1 MTAQIKVKYAVWG
14 AGEKTGMGASECTSA
29 VMTCT
34 CQLVTLKMAETLN
47 IKNGIT
53 FMAYDSHHL
62 YGFVIHIHIQTMSP
76 PLPPLRVG
84 QHTKPAKAWVC
95 H

>member
-53 FMAYDSHHL
+53 FMAYNSHHL
-62 YGFVIHIHIQTMSP
+62 YGFVIHIHIQTMFFF
-76 PLPPLRVG
+76 PL
-84 QHTKPAKAWVC
+84 
-95 H
+95 